1 MVLAIGVVGWH
12 NAGKTRF
19 IEGLL
24 RALKRRGLR
33 VATIKHAHGA
43 VEVDHP
49 GTDTWRFAQAGSDL
63 VIIAGENLLAW
74 MERPTQ
80 APTLDDLLAR
90 LPADVQVAIVEGY
103 KQSALP
109 KFEVLREGAGDERI
123 APPEQLL
130 AFVAEGTIAH
140 SPGVPCIAPDD
151 AEGAIA
157 ILIAKG
163 LLPNAE
169 GNLGTHSP

>member
-1 MVLAIGVVGWH
+1 LVLAIGVVGWH

-19 IEGLL
+19 IEGLV
-24 RALKRRGLR
+24 RALKKRGLR

-49 GTDTWRFAQAGSDL
+49 GTDTWRFAQAGSDV

-74 MERPTQ
+74 MERPAQ

-90 LPADVQVAIVEGY
+90 LPADIHVAIVEGY

-109 KFEVLREGAGDERI
+109 KFEVLREGASDERI
-123 APPEQLL
+123 TPPEQLIAL
-130 AFVAEGTIAH
+130 VAEGSVPH
-140 SPGVPCIAPDD
+140 PSGVPCIAPDD

-163 LLPNAE
+163 LLPNVEE
-169 GNLGTHSP
+169 GLGTHSP